1 MVRERYLQQLDLL
14 SKSVL
19 SLGKM
24 VQRVFADSM
33 IAVEHLDIKL
43 AEKTIASETE
53 VNKLEEGIEV
63 SICDLLALQQPLASD
78 LRLVVS
84 SLKIAADLKRI
95 EGLSLNIAKIPGKIE
110 GGHIKSLVDTRK
122 MADIAAYMLENSL
135 KAFKTQDVELARATA
150 ARDDEVD
157 KLFYAVWVELIEM
170 MAKDTNMISRATYLL
185 FLIRYIE
192 RIADHCCNIC
202 ESVVYLATAERVKL
216 NCIFR
221 LSLLLFS
228 FFLLMFFPKGFF
240 TSTFDGFSLV
250 FTGFSYTILC
260 HLFSHIFDISDVHVL
275 STFINI

>member
-19 SLGKM
+19 SLGTI

-33 IAVEHLDIKL
+33 MAVEHLDIKL
-43 AEKTIASETE
+43 AERTIASETE
-53 VNKLEEGIEV
+53 LNMLEEGIEV

-95 EGLSLNIAKIPGKIE
+95 EGLSINIAKIPGKIE
-110 GGHIKSLVDTRK
+110 GGHIKPLVDTRK

-150 ARDDEVD
+150 DWDDEVD

-170 MAKDTNMISRATYLL
+170 MAKDTNIISRATYLL

-216 NCIFR
+216 N
-221 LSLLLFS
+221 
-228 FFLLMFFPKGFF
+228 
-240 TSTFDGFSLV
+240 
-250 FTGFSYTILC
+250 
-260 HLFSHIFDISDVHVL
+260 
-275 STFINI
+275 